1 MPKFELIIHETPL
14 FHETHELHAVVVR
27 ARADVGVC
35 VRCLV
40 EAIEAATHVNT
51 AEGVKHTRT
60 FLHTT
65 QQHQY
70 WRQQHQPVVAKANT
84 KFLKARLQRLA
95 WFVRRL
101 RRGAVQLNLPPG
113 GSAA

>member
-1 MPKFELIIHETPL
+1 VPKFELIIHETPL

-51 AEGVKHTRT
+51 AEGVKHTRAHFSNT
-60 FLHTT
+60 M

-70 WRQQHQPVVAKANT
+70 
-84 KFLKARLQRLA
+84 
-95 WFVRRL
+95 
-101 RRGAVQLNLPPG
+101 G
-113 GSAA
+113 GSNTNLLSPKRTPSFS